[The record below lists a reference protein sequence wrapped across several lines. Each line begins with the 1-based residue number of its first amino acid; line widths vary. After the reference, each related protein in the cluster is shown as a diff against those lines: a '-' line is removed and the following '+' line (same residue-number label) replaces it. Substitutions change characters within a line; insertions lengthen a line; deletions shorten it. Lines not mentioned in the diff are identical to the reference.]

1 MDDVSEWE
9 RRRARAKDRLHMQNW
24 GGHHQSWKIVKEA
37 ANVVKYESECN
48 GTNGTNYYS
57 NDMHIK
63 RNEEQNKVVDEHNFV
78 FDSPN

>member
-1 MDDVSEWE
+1 M
-9 RRRARAKDRLHMQNW
+9 
-24 GGHHQSWKIVKEA
+24 
-37 ANVVKYESECN
+37 VKYESECN
-48 GTNGTNYYS
+48 GTNGTNEYS